1 MARAKGTSERPQLP
15 DGDAATLLAT
25 AAYRALVAG
34 AEQWAAARLTMP
46 QLKVLLLLARSGSA
60 PVSWL
65 AARMS
70 VSPPNIT
77 GILDRLEERGLVRR
91 TNDPRDRRV
100 VRIVLTDEGQQLLR
114 DLTMSGASQFHEVMA
129 ALPDETVQ
137 SLSSSLGAL
146 LEALERSQQE
156 AAQPEEVQR
165 RRARS

>member
-1 MARAKGTSERPQLP
+1 MARTKGTSERPPLP
-15 DGDAATLLAT
+15 EGDVANLLVT

-34 AEQWAAARLTMP
+34 AEQWAAAKLTMP

-114 DLTMSGASQFHEVMA
+114 ELTTSGASQFQEVLA
-129 ALPDETVQ
+129 TLPEETVQ
-137 SLSSSLGAL
+137 SLSTSLAAL
-146 LEALERSQQE
+146 LEALEQSQQA
-156 AAQPEEVQR
+156 AAQTEEPQR